1 MHVIET
7 YNLYIVLKNLVEF
20 LYKRFQKRIATGFSL
35 KSFIEFYT
43 TASGKL
49 ADQTLS
55 FNVRDNVWCFV
66 YQRKFGI
73 TDARDLLKLLN
84 EQKIEYA
91 ILLYKENI
99 SSFAKKFI
107 SKLPVTVELFTHADF
122 ICDPTNSIYA
132 CKSSKKIKTNKKKV
146 IKVLQSDP
154 IVKYYGWKQGDLI
167 EYNRPLPNGNTFK
180 ICRKV
185 K

>member
-35 KSFIEFYT
+35 KSFIEFYS

-49 ADQTLS
+49 DQILS
-55 FNVRDNVWCFV
+55 FNVRENVWCFV
-66 YQRKFGI
+66 YQCKFGI

-84 EQKIEYA
+84 QQKIEYA

-99 SSFAKKFI
+99 SSFAKKFLGQ
-107 SKLPVTVELFTHADF
+107 LPVTVELFTLSDF

-132 CKSSKKIKTNKKKV
+132 CKSSKIKTNKKKV

-154 IVKYYGWKQGDLI
+154 IVKYFGWKQGDLI

-180 ICRKV
+180 IRRKV